1 MITTTTVSGKP
12 GQAPP
17 EHGLDETTLPRIT
30 VPQHDTTTLV
40 VLGLV
45 ALHPG
50 SGFEQP
56 DDGRAYRHLFARGAS
71 LYPAL

>member
-1 MITTTTVSGKP
+1 M
-12 GQAPP
+12 
-17 EHGLDETTLPRIT
+17 T

-56 DDGRAYRHLFARGAS
+56 DDGRAYCRLRSDCDCPHRR
-71 LYPAL
+71 P